1 MAVIISSGTSTVSSG
16 MILSSPSIISAGS
29 VWVTSGGKVVSA
41 NVYSSGHENIY
52 SGGID
57 SRATVSR
64 YGSMRVALSGSAVS
78 PTVGAGGTLIV
89 DEGAVR
95 SAVVLESGSMFVS
108 GRSSAAGITHGYAYN
123 TVVSGGFLFVNQYAT
138 ISGTQIG
145 GSGYVSLCG
154 VAESTTIGLSG
165 LLNVSSGGKASNTV
179 ISSGGTIW
187 VYSGGTANNNRVSA
201 GGFMHISPS
210 GFAYNNYISSGV
222 ELNVNHD
229 GIVLSTTVYDG
240 GRVLL
245 YSGGF
250 ASETTLSS
258 GTLVVNKSATA
269 DMVTVYNGGF
279 VVFSSGATGSGI
291 KENGGYVNVQSGA
304 NVRFQGHSFSANI
317 THDATVHKYT
327 VASAATVYSGGRL
340 NVLSGG
346 EATSVFAN
354 FSGTLNV
361 SSGGRA
367 MNTTVN
373 NSGTLNLSS
382 GGTADYTLVN
392 NGGTMNFYDGGR
404 DHRTTVSGTLN
415 VSSGGTAS
423 NTTVFGKANVFSDG
437 VMSSA
442 TVSSGGTLNV
452 SSGGSAVRTTTF
464 GTMLVGYRGIASR
477 VNVVS
482 NGSLVVS
489 LGGKVTG
496 ELSFA
501 SGGSASFQ
509 SGGILDFDITSRTS
523 TTYTVALVKDLSL
536 VTGTPTYTLTVKDD
550 QTEASYVLAKN
561 AAGFNKTISVVN
573 AAGSTLGTLTVGS
586 TSTIGGLDYTLSVD
600 ADSVLSVMVGSGSGG
615 SGGSVITGDLIG
627 ITEDITSGMLA
638 SGVNIYSSGI
648 LNISSGGSAEDTAV
662 YSNYSELVVW
672 DGGKA
677 TDTTLNSDGLMT
689 VSRGG
694 FASQTTINEGGRM
707 DVESGGRA
715 VHTDVNGYLF
725 VEETGSI
732 SGTTVKKGGVVL
744 QFGSSLDTTISSGG
758 TGHVNFGFA
767 SATTIHDGGMLFV
780 SSGAAQEIYMSGGS
794 LYISSG
800 SVFNL
805 NMYGGTVRNDC
816 LVSGGMIAGGTM
828 EVGSFNSAV
837 DLFVSGGEVNVA
849 EQGHFNGTITGSGVV
864 RIGSAAEVY
873 STTVM
878 DGGKITGN
886 IQVNRDS
893 LAFGLG
899 GILDFDIRT
908 LNNDSGVL
916 VTNYSLIEGTPN
928 CTLTVSDTQAN
939 GTFMLATSAAGFDRT
954 ITVKS
959 AAGATL
965 GTLTVGGE
973 SVSIGDKS
981 YTLALSGSLLT
992 VTVDTSVFTG
1002 DLINETKDITLGMRA
1017 SSVNILSSGV
1027 LNVYARG
1034 TAEVTTVNSGG
1045 VFNLYNDGTAND
1057 TVVNSCGSMYV
1068 GNGGHVLSTVIN
1080 DTGALFVEYGGVA
1093 VSTTIAADGG
1103 YMCVSNGGRAVDTVA
1118 EYTFL
1123 VYDGGSASNTTVKGK
1138 GWMDLGG
1145 SSINAIIL
1153 SGGTLEIAEYE
1164 SSAFASATT
1173 ILDGGRMIVGNGTAQ
1188 EIYMSG
1194 GSLYVSS
1201 GSVFNLNMYGGTVQ
1215 NDCLV
1220 SGGAIAGG
1228 TMEVGSFASAVDLFV
1243 SGGEVIMGEH
1253 GYFNGTITGS
1263 GVVRI
1268 GSAAEVYN
1276 TTVMDGGRITGMIQ
1290 VNRGGL
1296 SFGMGGILDFDI
1308 SVAAP
1313 GNEALVTNYSL
1324 ISGTP
1329 VCMLTVSASQANGT
1343 YNLATGAADFDRTI
1357 TVVDTA
1363 DILLGTL
1370 TVGSTSTIGGK
1381 DYTLNLTGSDLTLT
1395 VEGGSGIITGDIT
1408 DEEISVSSG
1417 MFAHDV
1423 IINEQGIL
1431 NIKDGGEV
1439 SNAFI
1444 NYGGSLG
1451 VSSGGVGSGITVNQD
1466 GLLHVYSGGVATGIK
1481 ENGGTVIIPD
1491 DYAPGTFL
1499 PNTITGLLL
1508 EDSYWLFATVH
1519 SGTVANMTTI
1529 EQNGTLIVYSGGVA
1543 NHTPVY
1549 DGGSLKLSGGT
1560 ANQVFVS
1567 EGASFDLCGGSA
1579 SEVFVYEGGTMVI
1592 KNGLAEGV
1600 ETDGAL
1606 HVSTGGSIIGF
1617 TMSSGT
1623 TVVEGTIEGGSI
1635 EGGTLEITNSGSVT
1649 GLTVSGG
1656 DVSVGNGG
1664 WFNGT
1669 VLDGG
1674 AVRTESTAVMNG
1686 VTVESGGKIT
1696 GSIYLYAG
1704 IGSLSFLD
1712 GGILDFDI
1720 SGVSPWSDALVND
1733 LSLIGGTPDFTLT
1746 VSDSQVDGTYSLAG
1760 GASAF
1765 SGTITVKSFAGANL
1779 GTLTVGQTTTILGK
1793 DYTLNLNADPMTG
1806 DVLTVTVGGEPV
1818 PPTPDWIFFNGD
1830 FNGDGFAMLAVET
1843 PEQAGAQPA
1852 SVTIYQNGEAWGLG
1866 ITLDPGWSVVGT
1878 GDFNAD
1884 GKDDFLRV
1892 NGDGYVVGEM
1902 SNGNGT
1908 FSAQVLNLKSA
1919 GWDILGTGDFSGNGS
1934 DDVLIANPTGA
1945 SDTVGLLGYWESGVT
1960 WTLINGYSAEWEC
1973 VSTGDFNGDGKC
1985 DMLWKNQFIGD
1996 GGGTYNAY
2004 CTWIVE
2010 NAVDWRMVSVANPDE
2025 WNFLCSGDFDGNGS
2039 HDIAMI
2045 NDVGVVGIWGVN
2057 DGYLS
2062 SWSILSAVT
2071 SEWQLAGVADFNAD
2085 GTDDIA
2091 WANTT
2096 TGLTGYWQIN
2106 DKNLTTWTNLATI
2119 S

>member
-1 MAVIISSGTSTVSSG
+1 MAVIISSGTSTVNSG
-16 MILSSPSIISAGS
+16 SILSSPSILSAGE
-29 VWVTSGGKVVSA
+29 VWVRSGGKVVSA
-41 NVYSSGHENIY
+41 NIYSSGHEYVY
-52 SGGID
+52 SGGVD
-57 SRATVSR
+57 SMATVSR
-64 YGSMRVALSGSAVS
+64 YGSMRIAYSGSAVN
-78 PTVGAGGTLIV
+78 PRVGAGGTLIV
-89 DEGAVR
+89 DEGTVR

-123 TVVSGGFLFVNQYAT
+123 TVVSGGSLFANQYAT
-138 ISGTQIG
+138 ISNTLINNRGI
-145 GSGYVSLCG
+145 VSLCG
-154 VAESTTIGLSG
+154 VAESTMIGLSG
-165 LLNVSSGGKASNTV
+165 CLIVSSGGKASNTV
-179 ISSGGTIW
+179 ISSGGIFW

-201 GGFMHISPS
+201 GGLMDISPS
-210 GFAYNNYISSGV
+210 GFAYNNYISSGG

-269 DMVTVYNGGF
+269 DMVTLYNGGF

-304 NVRFQGHSFSANI
+304 SVQFQGHSFSANI

-382 GGTADYTLVN
+382 GGTAEYTLVN

-442 TVSSGGTLNV
+442 TVSSGGTMNV
-452 SSGGSAVRTTTF
+452 SGGSAVRTTTF

-482 NGSLVVS
+482 NGTLVVS

-523 TTYTVALVKDLSL
+523 TTYSVALVKDLSL

-561 AAGFNKTISVVN
+561 AADFNKTISVVN
-573 AAGSTLGTLTVGS
+573 AAGSTLGTLAVGS
-586 TSTIGGLDYTLSVD
+586 TSKIGGVDYTLNLD
-600 ADSVLSVMVGSGSGG
+600 TDSVLSVTVGSGSD
-615 SGGSVITGDLIG
+615 VITGD
-627 ITEDITSGMLA
+627 ITGETVDVSKGRRAVSANL
-638 SGVNIYSSGI
+638 YSAGI
-648 LNISSGGSAEDTAV
+648 LNVYSGGTADMTAV
-662 YSNYSELVVW
+662 YS
-672 DGGKA
+672 GGS
-677 TDTTLNSDGLMT
+677 LNVAGGSAQNTSVQSGGRMT
-689 VSRGG
+689 VSS
-694 FASQTTINEGGRM
+694 A
-707 DVESGGRA
+707 
-715 VHTDVNGYLF
+715 
-725 VEETGSI
+725 GSAFN
-732 SGTTVKKGGVVL
+732 TQV
-744 QFGSSLDTTISSGG
+744 SSGG
-758 TGHVNFGFA
+758 LMEVYGPG
-767 SATTIHDGGMLFV
+767 SAMDVTMH
-780 SSGAAQEIYMSGGS
+780 GGS

-800 SVFNL
+800 SVFGL
-805 NMYGGTVRNDC
+805 TMYGGSVENDF
-816 LVSGGMIAGGTM
+816 LVSSGVIAGGTM
-828 EVGSFNSAV
+828 QVGSYASAA
-837 DLFVSGGEVNVA
+837 DLLVSAGEVDVA
-849 EQGHFNGTITGSGVV
+849 EHGYFNGTVTGIGVV
-864 RIGSAAEVY
+864 RFGSAAELYGV
-873 STTVM
+873 TVES
-878 DGGKITGN
+878 GGKVTGN
-886 IQVNRDS
+886 IQVNRGG
-893 LAFGLG
+893 LAFGTG
-899 GILDFDIRT
+899 GVLDFDITT

-916 VTNYSLIEGTPN
+916 VTNYSLISGTPE
-928 CTLTVSDTQAN
+928 CTLTVSDTQSN

-954 ITVKS
+954 ITVKNT
-959 AAGATL
+959 AGATL
-965 GTLTVGGE
+965 GTLTVDSGATT
-973 SVSIGDKS
+973 IGDKS

-992 VTVDTSVFTG
+992 VTVDSSVFTG

-1164 SSAFASATT
+1164 SSAFAEATT
-1173 ILDGGRMIVGNGTAQ
+1173 IRDGGRMIVGNGTVRGAMII
-1188 EIYMSG
+1188 EG
-1194 GSLYVSS
+1194 GVMDVS
-1201 GSVFNLNMYGGTVQ
+1201 GGTVYDIGVESTGIL
-1215 NDCLV
+1215 NV
-1220 SGGAIAGG
+1220 SGGEATLVRVNNGGTVVVVGGGTVSDLRLNDGTADVNGTVSGGTIAGG
-1228 TMEVGSFASAVDLFV
+1228 MLQFGDYGSGAQLYVE
-1243 SGGEVIMGEH
+1243 GGEVIMGEH
-1253 GYFNGTITGS
+1253 GYFNGTITGI

-1268 GSAAEVYN
+1268 GSAVEVYN
-1276 TTVMDGGRITGMIQ
+1276 TTVESGGRIAGMIQ

-1296 SFGMGGILDFDI
+1296 TFAEGGVLNFDI
-1308 SVAAP
+1308 SDIRP
-1313 GNEALVTNYSL
+1313 GNDALVTNYSL
-1324 ISGTP
+1324 IDGTP
-1329 VCMLTVSASQANGT
+1329 VCVLTVSGSQANGT
-1343 YNLATGAADFDRTI
+1343 YNLATGASGFDRTI
-1357 TVVDTA
+1357 TVVNTENIFLD
-1363 DILLGTL
+1363 TL
-1370 TVGSTSTIGGK
+1370 TVGSTSTIGGR
-1381 DYTLNLTGSDLTLT
+1381 DYTLNLTGSNLTLT

-1444 NYGGSLG
+1444 NYGGSLE

-1543 NHTPVY
+1543 NHTPIY

-1567 EGASFDLCGGSA
+1567 EGASFAMCGGSA

-1592 KNGLAEGV
+1592 KNGLAEGI

-1617 TMSSGT
+1617 TMSGGT

-1635 EGGTLEITNSGSVT
+1635 NGGLMEITNTGMVT

-1656 DVSVGNGG
+1656 DVIAGNGG

-1669 VLDGG
+1669 VLSGG
-1674 AVRTESTAVMNG
+1674 VIRTTSGGILNG
-1686 VTVESGGKIT
+1686 VTVESGGKVTGFIT
-1696 GSIYLYAG
+1696 LDPASA
-1704 IGSLSFLD
+1704 SASVSFLS

-1720 SGVSPWSDALVND
+1720 SGIGPDNEAFVSDY
-1733 LSLIGGTPDFTLT
+1733 SLIDGTPDCTLT
-1746 VSDSQVDGTYSLAG
+1746 ISASQANGTYNLATG
-1760 GASAF
+1760 VTDFAWAISVMNTSDVLLGLL
-1765 SGTITVKSFAGANL
+1765 TIGRTV
-1779 GTLTVGQTTTILGK
+1779 TIGET
-1793 DYTLNLNADPMTG
+1793 DYTLNLDG
-1806 DVLTVTVGGEPV
+1806 DGLLSVTVGSEPGPE

-1830 FNGDGFAMLAVET
+1830 FNGDGFDTLAVET

-1866 ITLDPGWSVVGT
+1866 LTLDPGWTIAGV
-1878 GDFNAD
+1878 GDFNGD
-1884 GKDDFLRV
+1884 KIDDFLRV
-1892 NGDGYVVGEM
+1892 SDEGYVVGEM

-1908 FSAQVLNLKSA
+1908 FTPQVLNLKSA
-1919 GWDILGTGDFSGNGS
+1919 GWDILGTGDFNGNGS

-1973 VSTGDFNGDGKC
+1973 VATGDFDGDGKC
-1985 DMLWKNQFIGD
+1985 DMLWKNQFVGD

-2010 NAVDWRMVSVANPDE
+2010 NAVDWRMVSVANPAE
-2025 WNFLCSGDFDGNGS
+2025 WNFLCSGDFDGDGAN
-2039 HDIAMI
+2039 DIAMI

-2071 SEWQLAGVADFNAD
+2071 TEWQLAGVADFNAD

-2091 WANTT
+2091 WSNTA

-2106 DKNLTTWTNLATI
+2106 DKELTTWSNIATI

>member
-29 VWVTSGGKVVSA
+29 VWVTSGGKVVNA

-57 SRATVSR
+57 SGASIYY
-64 YGSMRVALSGSAVS
+64 YGSMRIALSGSAVNPCVAS
-78 PTVGAGGTLIV
+78 GGVINV

-95 SAVVLESGSMFVS
+95 SAVVLSRGLLNVS
-108 GRSSAAGITHGYAYN
+108 GRSSATGVSRGYAYN
-123 TVVSGGFLFVNQYAT
+123 TVVSGGSLFANQYAT
-138 ISGTQIG
+138 ISNTLINNRGI
-145 GSGYVSLCG
+145 VSLCG

-165 LLNVSSGGKASNTV
+165 HLNVSSGGKASNTV
-179 ISSGGTIW
+179 VDSGGRVF
-187 VYSGGTANNNRVSA
+187 VYSGGSANGIFVRA
-201 GGFMHISPS
+201 GGMMDVSPS
-210 GFAYNNYISSGV
+210 GFAYNNYVSSGG
-222 ELNVNHD
+222 ELTVNHD

-240 GRVLL
+240 GRVFV

-258 GTLVVNKSATA
+258 GTLGVNESATA

-279 VVFSSGATGSGI
+279 VVFSSGATGSDI

-354 FSGTLNV
+354 FSGRLDV

-382 GGTADYTLVN
+382 GGTAEYTLVN

-415 VSSGGTAS
+415 VSSGGTAYE
-423 NTTVFGKANVFSDG
+423 TTVFGKANVFSDG

-442 TVSSGGTLNV
+442 TVSSGGTMNV

-482 NGSLVVS
+482 NGTLVVS

-523 TTYTVALVKDLSL
+523 TTYSVALVKDLSL

-573 AAGSTLGTLTVGS
+573 AAGSTLGTLAVGS
-586 TSTIGGLDYTLSVD
+586 TSKIGGVDYTLNLD
-600 ADSVLSVMVGSGSGG
+600 TDSVLSVTVGSGSD
-615 SGGSVITGDLIG
+615 VITGD
-627 ITEDITSGMLA
+627 ITGETVDVSKGRRAVSANL
-638 SGVNIYSSGI
+638 YSAGI
-648 LNISSGGSAEDTAV
+648 LNVYSGGTADMTAVYSGGSLNVAGGSAQNTSVQSGGRMTVSSGGSALNTGV
-662 YSNYSELVVW
+662 YS
-672 DGGKA
+672 G
-677 TDTTLNSDGLMT
+677 GLME
-689 VSRGG
+689 VYGPGS
-694 FASQTTINEGGRM
+694 AM
-707 DVESGGRA
+707 DV
-715 VHTDVNGYLF
+715 TMY
-725 VEETGSI
+725 
-732 SGTTVKKGGVVL
+732 
-744 QFGSSLDTTISSGG
+744 
-758 TGHVNFGFA
+758 
-767 SATTIHDGGMLFV
+767 
-780 SSGAAQEIYMSGGS
+780 GGS

-800 SVFNL
+800 SVFGL
-805 NMYGGTVRNDC
+805 TMYGGSVENDF
-816 LVSGGMIAGGTM
+816 LVSNGTIAGGM
-828 EVGSFNSAV
+828 MQVGSYASAT
-837 DLFVSGGEVNVA
+837 DLLVSAGEVDVA
-849 EQGHFNGTITGSGVV
+849 EHGYFNGVVTESGVV
-864 RIGSAAEVY
+864 RIGSAVEVY
-873 STTVM
+873 NTTVM
-878 DGGKITGN
+878 AGGRITGM
-886 IQVNRDS
+886 IQVNRS
-893 LAFGLG
+893 GLTFAEG
-899 GILDFDIRT
+899 GVLDFDITT

-916 VTNYSLIEGTPN
+916 VTNYSLISGTPE
-928 CTLTVSDTQAN
+928 CTLTVSDTQSN

-954 ITVKS
+954 ITVKNT
-959 AAGATL
+959 AGATL

-981 YTLALSGSLLT
+981 FTLALSGSLLT
-992 VTVDTSVFTG
+992 VTVDNSVFTG

-1034 TAEVTTVNSGG
+1034 TAEVTTLNSAG
-1045 VFNLYNDGTAND
+1045 VFNVYEGGIAND

-1068 GNGGHVLSTVIN
+1068 GNGGHVLNTVVH
-1080 DTGALFVEYGGVA
+1080 DTGSLFVSMGGVA
-1093 VSTTIAADGG
+1093 VSTTIADGG
-1103 YMCVSNGGRAVDTVA
+1103 YLCVSSGGSAVDTVA

-1123 VYDGGSASNTTVKGK
+1123 VYNGASASNTTVKGK

-1153 SGGTLEIAEYE
+1153 SGGILEIAEYE
-1164 SSAFASATT
+1164 SSAFAEATT
-1173 ILDGGRMIVGNGTAQ
+1173 IRDGGRMIVGNGTVRGAMII
-1188 EIYMSG
+1188 EG
-1194 GSLYVSS
+1194 GVMDVS
-1201 GSVFNLNMYGGTVQ
+1201 GGTVY
-1215 NDCLV
+1215 NIGVESTGILNV
-1220 SGGAIAGG
+1220 SGGAANLVEVNDGGGVVVDGG
-1228 TMEVGSFASAVDLFV
+1228 TVNGLSLIDGTADVNGTVKVGTVTGGTLRFADYGSGTELYVE
-1243 SGGEVIMGEH
+1243 GGEVDMADH
-1253 GYFNGTITGS
+1253 GYFNGTVTGT

-1268 GSAAEVYN
+1268 GSAVEVYN
-1276 TTVMDGGRITGMIQ
+1276 TTVMAGGRITGMIQ

-1296 SFGMGGILDFDI
+1296 TFAEGGILNFDI

-1313 GNEALVTNYSL
+1313 GNDMLVTNYSL
-1324 ISGTP
+1324 IVGTP
-1329 VCMLTVSASQANGT
+1329 VCVLTVSDTLEDGT
-1343 YNLATGAADFDRTI
+1343 YTLATGAAGFSETI
-1357 TVVDTA
+1357 TVYSTN
-1363 DILLGTL
+1363 GF
-1370 TVGSTSTIGGK
+1370 TVEYAGEIAVGQTITVRGK
-1381 DYTLNLTGSDLTLT
+1381 DYSLELNGSTLS
-1395 VEGGSGIITGDIT
+1395 VVVAGGGDITGDIT

-1444 NYGGSLG
+1444 NYGGSLE

-1466 GLLHVYSGGVATGIK
+1466 GLLHIYSGGVATGIR

-1508 EDSYWLFATVH
+1508 DESYWLFATVH

-1543 NHTPVY
+1543 NHTPIY

-1567 EGASFDLCGGSA
+1567 EGASFAMCGGSA
-1579 SEVFVYEGGTMVI
+1579 SEVFVYEGGTMVV

-1617 TMSSGT
+1617 TMSGGT

-1674 AVRTESTAVMNG
+1674 VVRTESTAVMNG
-1686 VTVESGGKIT
+1686 VTVESGGKVT

-1733 LSLIGGTPDFTLT
+1733 LSLVDGSPAFTLT
-1746 VSDSQVDGTYSLAG
+1746 VSDSQVDGTYNLAG

-1765 SGTITVKSFAGANL
+1765 SGTITVKSLAGSDL

-1818 PPTPDWIFFNGD
+1818 PPAPEWVFYNGD

-1843 PEQAGAQPA
+1843 SDTTGTAPAA
-1852 SVTIYQNGEAWGLG
+1852 SVTIYMNGEPWGLG
-1866 ITLDPGWSVVGT
+1866 LSLDPGWEIAGA
-1878 GDFNAD
+1878 GDFNGD
-1884 GKDDFLRV
+1884 NLDDFLRV
-1892 NGDGYVVGEM
+1892 NNEGYVVGEM

-1908 FSAQVLNLKSA
+1908 FTPQVLNLKSA
-1919 GWDILGTGDFSGNGS
+1919 GWDILGTGDFNGNGS

-1945 SDTVGLLGYWESGVT
+1945 SETVGLLGYWESGVT

-1985 DMLWKNQFIGD
+1985 DMLWRNSFEGE
-1996 GGGTYNAY
+1996 GGLIYNAY

-2010 NAVDWRMVSVANPDE
+2010 DPVDWRMVSVANPAE
-2025 WNFLCSGDFDGNGS
+2025 WNFLCAGDFDGDGAN
-2039 HDIAMI
+2039 DIAMI
-2045 NDVGVVGIWGVN
+2045 NDVGVVGIWGVT

-2091 WANTT
+2091 WSNTD

-2106 DKNLTTWTNLATI
+2106 NKELTTWANIATL
-2119 S
+2119 